1 MSHFDF
7 GKYRIN
13 IKKLKQ
19 NILSVSTSKSHV
31 MTHLIGSEIQ
41 NLLLD
46 YKDYGKFDLNLYH
59 RLNKEQSLIMNDLL
73 QRSGMDDVLRIRV
86 SEDEMKTL
94 LDRYELLRGQI
105 LAGQDAIEVRK
116 ELKHIVLKLV
126 QLKKLPL
133 RMAHDLLLDLA
144 LLE

>member
-86 SEDEMKTL
+86 SEDDMKTL

>member
-19 NILSVSTSKSHV
+19 NILSVSTPKNHI

-41 NLLLD
+41 TLLLD

-59 RLNKEQSLIMNDLL
+59 RLNKDQGLIMNDLL
-73 QRSGMDDVLRIRV
+73 QRSGMDDVLHIRI
-86 SEDEMKTL
+86 SEDEMKSL

-105 LAGQDAIEVRK
+105 LGGQDAVEVRK

-126 QLKKLPL
+126 QLRKLPL